1 MSVLGA
7 IPVPMISTRANSA
20 FEIEQLES
28 APPEWVGGQ
37 LGHTRWKKRFHGD
50 LVGTSTVEAVTCM
63 VPDGPMLYVAIE
75 RFDCILDGKAGTF
88 LLTHRAVA
96 VGEQSP
102 PSGSLSMA
110 PEPVSLQASAVPV
123 RSPTITIFCWATGCH
138 DEQQLPSKNQSEAV
152 ESSMVRSFST
162 VRRLRAVVTAPV
174 AVTTLQNDLGTL
186 VLRTPRGSH
195 W

>member
-7 IPVPMISTRANSA
+7 MPVPMISTRANSA

-50 LVGTSTVEAVTCM
+50 LAGTSTVEAVMCM

-75 RFDCILDGKAGTF
+75 RFDCTLDGKAGTF

-96 VGEQSP
+96 VGEQKSAQWVIVDG
-102 PSGSLSMA
+102 SGTGELAGISGTGEITDDHDFLLDYRLS
-110 PEPVSLQASAVPV
+110 
-123 RSPTITIFCWATGCH
+123 
-138 DEQQLPSKNQSEAV
+138 
-152 ESSMVRSFST
+152 
-162 VRRLRAVVTAPV
+162 
-174 AVTTLQNDLGTL
+174 
-186 VLRTPRGSH
+186 
-195 W
+195 